1 MKPNTYVKIV
11 SSGIANPVEELEAF
25 IQGEEIMP
33 LQEDESVEVRS
44 SVFNEGNIIIF
55 RNRKSREVLSVIH
68 TPHTVYIQEQNKT
81 ISTHRPYSSFLFG
94 MDDDGKLE
102 PAAELFK
109 IKIDDSFYV
118 TASEELNDVAAWVTS
133 VLEQITPAVIDRAI
147 EFDRFNLPC
156 RTNVGMEPAFA
167 LLNDALVQ
175 YTGYMLLPV
184 KSGPGTRT
192 AIDYFYLEAVE
203 LTGANSYTLSNKHTG
218 SSTTFPKPVQGTS
231 DGDSAGKVNDIQ
243 KSFNEASGPRMLTKL
258 DRGFLKSM
266 EVKIGEA
273 PMVDLTMGGQR
284 GHIPKPDANDQSTW
298 LIDPDT
304 KMPLHP
310 DSPRAIKMYNE
321 VLSQGK

>member
-11 SSGIANPVEELEAF
+11 SSGIANPVEELMPF

-55 RNRKSREVLSVIH
+55 RNRKTREVLSVIH

-81 ISTHRPYSSFLFG
+81 ISTHRPYSSFMFG

-109 IKIDDSFYV
+109 IKIDNKFYV
-118 TASEELNDVAAWVTS
+118 TASEELNDVASWVTS
-133 VLEQITPAVIDRAI
+133 VLEQLTPAVIDMAI

-156 RTNVGMEPAFA
+156 RTNVGMEEAFA

-203 LTGANSYTLSNKHTG
+203 STGANSYTLSNKHIG
-218 SSTTFPKPVQGTS
+218 SSTTFPKP
-231 DGDSAGKVNDIQ
+231 DVNDH
-243 KSFNEASGPRMLTKL
+243 T
-258 DRGFLKSM
+258 
-266 EVKIGEA
+266 
-273 PMVDLTMGGQR
+273 
-284 GHIPKPDANDQSTW
+284 TW

-304 KMPLHP
+304 KLPIDPTSFRGITL
-310 DSPRAIKMYNE
+310 YNAMLNHGIAPK
-321 VLSQGK
+321 VDLTQSGQQGN